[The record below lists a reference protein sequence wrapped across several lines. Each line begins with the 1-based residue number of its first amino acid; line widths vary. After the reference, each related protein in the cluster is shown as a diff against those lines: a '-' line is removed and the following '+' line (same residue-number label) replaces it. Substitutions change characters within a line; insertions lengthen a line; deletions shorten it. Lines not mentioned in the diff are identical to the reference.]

1 MTTRPATNSDPQPH
15 ESEPAQHRWRL
26 GPGLLVTAAFI
37 GPGTVATASMAG
49 AQFGF
54 ALLWTLL
61 FAVLATIALQE
72 MAARVG
78 LVARMGLAEAIRRSI
93 RSPGLRRAALALVLL
108 AIVLGNTA
116 YQTGNLM
123 GAGMGLEI
131 LVGLPVWSGA
141 VLVGMLVAAMLAFD
155 SSGRRLTLALM
166 IVVVAMSLAFLATAT
181 MVRPSLADVGRG
193 LVSLSI
199 PEGGITKA
207 LALVGTTVVP
217 YNLFLH
223 AALTKKQLSDTGDL
237 CESLR
242 ASRIDTVLA
251 ILIGGLVT
259 MAIVATAAAAFHA
272 AGLVPNNTAEL
283 ALQLEPMFGAWGT
296 WLFAAGL
303 AAAGITS
310 AVTAP
315 LAAGYV
321 VAEVFP
327 AAPPRTAK
335 VVAIVVVLVGAV
347 LAAWL
352 GKSPQST
359 IVAAQAANG
368 LLLPL
373 IACFLLLVVNRR
385 DLLGE
390 HRNGWAL
397 NMMGAVVVIVACGL
411 GVKNLIALL

>member
-1 MTTRPATNSDPQPH
+1 MNPSAASPQD
-15 ESEPAQHRWRL
+15 SEPPSRRWRL

-49 AQFGF
+49 AKFGF

-72 MAARVG
+72 MAARLG
-78 LVARMGLAEAIRRSI
+78 LVARMGLAEALRSSITSVWGRRT
-93 RSPGLRRAALALVLL
+93 ALALVLS

-123 GAGMGLEI
+123 GAGMGLSV
-131 LVGLPVWSGA
+131 LTGLPVWAGA
-141 VLVGMLVAAMLAFD
+141 VVIGLTVAVALAVD
-155 SSGRRLTLALM
+155 SSSRWLPLLLIA
-166 IVVVAMSLAFLATAT
+166 IVIVMSLAFVATAV
-181 MVRPSLADVGRG
+181 MVRPDMAEVTRGMATLA
-193 LVSLSI
+193 I
-199 PEGGITKA
+199 PAGGITTA

-223 AALTKKQLSDTGDL
+223 AALAKKQLVDAGDAG
-237 CESLR
+237 SRLR

-251 ILIGGLVT
+251 ILLGGLVT
-259 MAIVATAAAAFHA
+259 MAIVATSAAAFHTV
-272 AGLVPNNTAEL
+272 GRTPSNTAEL
-283 ALQLEPMFGAWGT
+283 ALQLEPLLGAWGT

-303 AAAGITS
+303 AAAGLTS

-315 LAAGYV
+315 MAAGYV

-335 VVAIVVVLVGAV
+335 LVAIAVVLVGSV
-347 LAAWL
+347 LAAAL
-352 GKSPQST
+352 GRSPQAT

-390 HRNGWAL
+390 YRNGWML
-397 NMMGAVVVIVACGL
+397 NVVGAIVVLVACIL
-411 GVKNLIALL
+411 GGKNFVALW